1 MSSYVFEPATA
12 PAASR
17 TSHQAEEAVGT
28 MPGTTSENGRTPIYD
43 ALKLPSMGRRK
54 IPRREMV
61 HLTSQL
67 AIMIRSGVDV
77 VSALESLIKQSNRP
91 VTTEILEEI
100 HHDVVSGVSF
110 SAALAKHGDV
120 FGPTYIASV
129 TAGEASGRMAD
140 VLAQLTKLQRTEM
153 RLVRSIR
160 GMVAYPI
167 VLATISMG
175 VILALMIFVLPQFAE
190 IFDQYD
196 APLPATTRALIAVS
210 NELIYRCWLWIPLAI
225 VGIWAVVYSFRWPP
239 GRRFWDYVVLH
250 VMPIREVTRALL
262 IGRICRLMGLLLES
276 GVPLLDT
283 LGLVRLSVK
292 NSFYVAMLKEIEQNV
307 LSGSGLGK
315 TLLHASFIPPSAAEM
330 LLTAE
335 KTGTLGSASDLIG
348 EHYEEEGEE
357 KMKSLLVVLE
367 PAITVAM
374 GAIVGFVVL
383 SVALPMFDMAN
394 VVQQ

>member
-1 MSSYVFEPATA
+1 MSSYVFEPARPPEKA
-12 PAASR
+12 MPGEHMGGAGR
-17 TSHQAEEAVGT
+17 TG
-28 MPGTTSENGRTPIYD
+28 GTTSAEGSRTPLYD
-43 ALKLPSMGRRK
+43 ALKFSAMGRRK

-77 VSALESLIKQSNRP
+77 VSALESLIKQSNRTQ
-91 VTTEILEEI
+91 TTEILEEI

-153 RLVRSIR
+153 RLIRNIR

-167 VLATISMG
+167 VLATISSG

-196 APLPATTRALIAVS
+196 APLPATTRALIGVS
-210 NELIYRCWLWIPLAI
+210 HELIYRCWLWIPLAAL
-225 VGIWAVVYSFRWPP
+225 GLWTLFYSFRWPP

-262 IGRICRLMGLLLES
+262 IGRVCRMMGLLIDS

-292 NSFYVAMLKEIEQNV
+292 NSFYVEMLKEIEQNV

-315 TLLHASFIPPSAAEM
+315 TLLQAHFIPASAAEM

-335 KTGTLGSASDLIG
+335 KTGTLGSAADLIG

-357 KMKSLLVVLE
+357 KMKSLLVIME
-367 PAITVAM
+367 PAITVVM